1 MSDGEPLVHLID
13 GHVWIFRSWFSMPS
27 RTAPDGR
34 ETGAA
39 YGFTSS
45 LIKYLREHE
54 PSHVGMC
61 FDHAMTSF
69 RNAIEPGYKADR
81 GEPEPA
87 LAAQFALCREAAEAL
102 GVAVYEAPDFEADD
116 VIATLADRLVPGG
129 ASVRVVTV
137 DKDLAQLVTEDGRV
151 VLYDNAKDATFDSR
165 GVREKFGVDPG
176 QIPDYL
182 GLVGDAVDCLPGVP
196 GVGAKSAAAVLDA
209 FETLDRIP
217 PPGEPWSAV
226 RVRGAAR
233 LAERIQTHRD
243 RALRTREL
251 ATVRRDVPGVRSD
264 LRTLAWRG
272 AHPELV
278 QTLFR
283 RLGWE
288 RITTR
293 VPRWIG
299 NSAPD
304 APGKPLE

>member
-13 GHVWIFRSWFSMPS
+13 GHVWIFRSWFTMPS
-27 RTAPDGR
+27 RRAPDGR

-45 LIKYLREHE
+45 LIKYLREHD

-69 RNAIEPGYKADR
+69 RNEIEPGYKADR
-81 GEPEPA
+81 GEPEPE
-87 LAAQFALCREAAEAL
+87 LEAQFELCKEAARAL

-116 VIATLADRLVPGG
+116 VIATLADRLVARG
-129 ASVRVVTV
+129 AAVRVVSV

-151 VLYDNAKDATFDSR
+151 VLYEDKSDRTLDAR

-182 GLVGDAVDCLPGVP
+182 GLVGDSVDCLPGVP
-196 GVGAKSAAAVLDA
+196 GVGAKSAAAVLGA
-209 FETLDRIP
+209 FETLERVP
-217 PPGEPWSAV
+217 PPGPAWAAV
-226 RVRGAAR
+226 SVRGAAR
-233 LAERIQTHRD
+233 VAERIEAHRA

-264 LRTLAWRG
+264 LRRLAWPG
-272 AHPELV
+272 AAPTDV
-278 QTLFR
+278 QTLFDL
-283 RLGWE
+283 LGWG

-299 NSAPD
+299 NSA
-304 APGKPLE
+304 L